1 MIKKERQALDIMRKG
16 GSKGM
21 FGFGFGIGVQSS
33 GSKFGFKF
41 GFEIGV
47 QSSGSKF
54 GFGGNDRAIQN

>member
-21 FGFGFGIGVQSS
+21 FGFG
-33 GSKFGFKF
+33 
-41 GFEIGV
+41 IGV